1 MALFV
6 AVMDRITAGPMM
18 HCFYG
23 DFTKVFLTTEDFIQ
37 DITVVDFIPGY
48 TTLDSM
54 VVHFMQDLT
63 TQDFI
68 AADCIQGPTTQDY
81 IAAVFTRDLTN
92 EILLLKTI

>member
-6 AVMDRITAGPMM
+6 PVMDRITAGPMM
-18 HCFYG
+18 HYFYG
-23 DFTKVFLTTEDFIQ
+23 DFTEVFLTTEDFIQ
-37 DITVVDFIPGY
+37 DITVVDFIRGY

-54 VVHFMQDLT
+54 VVHFMEDLT

-68 AADCIQGPTTQDY
+68 AADYIQAPTIRDY
-81 IAAVFTRDLTN
+81 ITAVFTRDLTN

>member
-6 AVMDRITAGPMM
+6 AVMDRITAGPGM

-23 DFTKVFLTTEDFIQ
+23 DFTEVFLTTEDFIQ
-37 DITVVDFIPGY
+37 DITVVDFIRGY

-54 VVHFMQDLT
+54 VVHFMEDLT

-68 AADCIQGPTTQDY
+68 AADYIQTPTIRDY
-81 IAAVFTRDLTN
+81 ITAVFTRDFTN
-92 EILLLKTI
+92 EILLLKSM

>member
-23 DFTKVFLTTEDFIQ
+23 DFTEVFLTTEDFIQ
-37 DITVVDFIPGY
+37 DITVVDFIRDY